1 MHLINMDSLMY
12 VLAAAEG
19 GDGLMSKKLVM
30 GVIVLVVVAVAVY
43 WFRGRGK

>member
-1 MHLINMDSLMY
+1 MDSLMY
-12 VLAAAEG
+12 VLAAADG
-19 GDGLMSKKLVM
+19 GGLLSNKLVL

>member
-19 GDGLMSKKLVM
+19 GGVMSNKLVM
-30 GVIVLVVVAVAVY
+30 GVIVLVVVAVAIY